1 MRYSGDSL
9 FNKQHAFIT
18 ETVTERD
25 YLYPEKTKEKIKAVK
40 ISGLKNPMFVLIASQ
55 FQSFSFYKDYM
66 RKYNMSY
73 KHKYEIMYN
82 DFFFF
87 LSLLPDTDYKYIN
100 YDINFYKNVITNNN
114 SVFRNDIDFLYR
126 LYRIFFIKYFT
137 ICIFDFSLHKQ
148 SERLSNVLL
157 MQGPSFI
164 KSLFDI
170 KFCKKQS

>member
-1 MRYSGDSL
+1 
-9 FNKQHAFIT
+9 
-18 ETVTERD
+18 
-25 YLYPEKTKEKIKAVK
+25 
-40 ISGLKNPMFVLIASQ
+40 
-55 FQSFSFYKDYM
+55 
-66 RKYNMSY
+66 MSY

-170 KFCKKQS
+170 KFCKNKIKIIPISNNRWVVLNKIMTMCSKNYCSIELLSQVKKMDNLYKYLIE